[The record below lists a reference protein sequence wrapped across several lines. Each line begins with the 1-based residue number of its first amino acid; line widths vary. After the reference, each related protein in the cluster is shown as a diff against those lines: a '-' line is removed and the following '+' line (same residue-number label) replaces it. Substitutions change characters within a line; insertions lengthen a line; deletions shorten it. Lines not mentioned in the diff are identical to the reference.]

1 MPLSHRLGTATVVAL
16 HDGEGP
22 FFQPR
27 TEAFPGATERHWRLA
42 DECDPAAVTDDGR
55 WLLRFRC
62 FGIRFDNG
70 PMVLVDA
77 GIGPTDSPAA
87 SWAPVPGR
95 LPDELAAA
103 GIEPDDVDVVVIT
116 HLHTDHIGW
125 AVTGRGGTPYFRNA
139 RYLMQRAEAD
149 AIRRF
154 AAPAADY
161 LLDPLIAAGQLSM
174 LDGDEPLAHGLRVV
188 ATPGH
193 TPGHQSVLLETAQDA
208 LLLTGDLLVH
218 AVQLVAPEVAYAHEM
233 DQDTA
238 RESRATLLRELAAR
252 PSAILATSHLSEPFL
267 RLAGE
272 QPGVG

>member
-1 MPLSHRLGTATVVAL
+1 MPSHRIGSATVIAL

-27 TEAFPGATERHWRLA
+27 TEAFPGATGRHWRLA
-42 DECDPAAVTDDGR
+42 DERDPDAVTDDGR

-62 FGIRFDNG
+62 FAIQLGSG
-70 PMVLVDA
+70 STVLVDA
-77 GIGPTDSPAA
+77 GIGPADSPAA

-95 LPDELAAA
+95 LPDELATA
-103 GIEPDDVDVVVIT
+103 GIEPDDVGIVVIT

-139 RYLMQRAEAD
+139 RYAMQRAEVD

-154 AAPAADY
+154 AAPVGGY
-161 LLDPLIAAGQLSM
+161 LLDPLIAAAQLSIV
-174 LDGDEPLAHGLRVV
+174 DGDEPLAPGLRLV

-193 TPGHQSVLLETAQDA
+193 TPGHQSVLVETAEDTV
-208 LLLTGDLLVH
+208 LLTGDLLVH
-218 AVQLVAPEVAYAHEM
+218 AVQLVDPDLAYAHEM

-238 RESRATLLRELAAR
+238 RASRVTMLDDLAAR
-252 PSAILATSHLSEPFL
+252 PSAILATSHLSQPFV

-272 QPGVG
+272 QPG